1 MKNIILSGH
10 INSGKSTVANY
21 LVEKYNYAKFS
32 LGDEVKLFICDL
44 FTVLH
49 SLNNDIP
56 IINLADLYSRDKKE
70 QYREYMQ
77 LIATDVIR
85 NYFGNDI
92 WVECLKRKIDDAQAF
107 KYLKNGKNKIQNEQN
122 LIQNTSIQNINIDNQ
137 QNSET
142 MNEQI
147 DKNLIIH
154 HNQQNL
160 ETMNE
165 QNFQFVID
173 DIRFK
178 NEYSFF
184 KNNNLN
190 VISIRIKRTNETQ
203 SSHISEHEIDDLKFD
218 YEIENNGNLN
228 DLYLKVDKI
237 INEIKGIDTISTKL

>member
-21 LVEKYNYAKFS
+21 LVEKYNYTKFS

-49 SLNNDIP
+49 SLNNNIP

-77 LIATDVIR
+77 LIATDIIR
-85 NYFGNDI
+85 NYFGSDI
-92 WVECLKRKIDDAQAF
+92 WVECLKRKID
-107 KYLKNGKNKIQNEQN
+107 KNMKIYY
-122 LIQNTSIQNINIDNQ
+122 
-137 QNSET
+137 
-142 MNEQI
+142 
-147 DKNLIIH
+147 K
-154 HNQQNL
+154 QQNL
-160 ETMNE
+160 ETQNKQQNLTQNLKTTDKQQNLAQNLETTDE
-165 QNFQFVID
+165 QNIMNQQNIKNNFPFVID

-184 KNNNLN
+184 KNSDSN
-190 VISIRIKRTNETQ
+190 VISIRIKGKNETQ
-203 SSHISEHEIDDLKFD
+203 SNHISEHEIDDLKFD
-218 YEIENNGNLN
+218 YEIENNGNLD

-237 INEIKGIDTISTKL
+237 MNEIKNVDSFAEGSLKNKLN